1 MRNYLKQ
8 LVSFAIVSSLTA
20 SVAFAV
26 DPPEHTIN
34 ILADCPDISDH
45 SADKVINYGTYLAG
59 AGSIKVNGDNP
70 SHPLF
75 QGPVLLGANIPI
87 NLKAAG
93 YDGYKVTYNP
103 ATGAVICH
111 FKSSKGY
118 TPFEISY
125 VMKNALNGVVTSSG
139 DEQIRITIPVGLR
152 E

>member
-1 MRNYLKQ
+1 MQNYFKQ
-8 LVSFAIVSSLTA
+8 LVSVIVVSSLTA

-26 DPPEHTIN
+26 EPPDHVTK

-45 SADKVINYGTYLAG
+45 TADKITNYGTYLAG
-59 AGSIKVNGDNP
+59 LGAIKVNGDNP

-75 QGPVLLGANIPI
+75 QGPVLPGSNIPTD
-87 NLKAAG
+87 LKAAG

-111 FKSSKGY
+111 FKSTKGY

-125 VMKNALNGVVTSSG
+125 VMKNAMDGVVTSSG

-152 E
+152 